1 MVTDGIRYVAGVEP
15 AGVARRGDGDDF
27 AGKVETASERVGGIV
42 VSLGG
47 DFDGSEGGGLEE
59 RIEKGV
65 YGQSGE
71 LRREIGGDDRLG
83 PGWVEASMLHRDLMI
98 PMRRVLRRYVHLLLG
113 LLFTS
118 FGRLVR
124 DMLLQLG

>member
-27 AGKVETASERVGGIV
+27 AG
-42 VSLGG
+42 
-47 DFDGSEGGGLEE
+47 SEGGGLEE

-71 LRREIGGDDRLG
+71 LRREIVGDDRLG

>member
-1 MVTDGIRYVAGVEP
+1 MGAKAV
-15 AGVARRGDGDDF
+15 
-27 AGKVETASERVGGIV
+27 
-42 VSLGG
+42 
-47 DFDGSEGGGLEE
+47 
-59 RIEKGV
+59 
-65 YGQSGE
+65 

-83 PGWVEASMLHRDLMI
+83 PGWVEASTLHRDLMI
-98 PMRRVLRRYVHLLLG
+98 PMRQVLRRYVHLLLG